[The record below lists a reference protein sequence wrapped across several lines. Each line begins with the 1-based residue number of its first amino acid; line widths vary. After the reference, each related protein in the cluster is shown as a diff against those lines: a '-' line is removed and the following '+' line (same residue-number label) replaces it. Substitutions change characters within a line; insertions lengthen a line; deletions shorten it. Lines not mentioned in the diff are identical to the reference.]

1 MGRTLGVAVL
11 LVGLLT
17 VVSQAALP
25 RFDITRV
32 YTEAGFGAAIKP
44 YTDAIARNAS
54 DAEAHYWLGVAYL
67 HGARLFRMGLAP
79 FAAGFAPKA
88 VAELERAVEL
98 NPTVAAM
105 LDLAEAY
112 AMAGAIEKY
121 DALMDRLGSLAQ
133 PSPMK

>member
-1 MGRTLGVAVL
+1 MGRTLGLAVL

-17 VVSQAALP
+17 TVSQAALP

-32 YTEAGFGAAIKP
+32 YTEASFAGAIKP
-44 YTDAIARNAS
+44 YTDAIARNAN

-67 HGARLFRMGLAP
+67 HGVRLFRMGLAP

-98 NPTVAAM
+98 NATVAAM
-105 LDLAEAY
+105 LELSEAY
-112 AMAGAIEKY
+112 AVAGAMDKY
-121 DALMDRLGSLAQ
+121 DALLDRLGALVQ
-133 PSPMK
+133 PSPLK